1 MKNEFDFKIPD
12 CLRREMSEADAA
24 LETGDILMFQGVWLD
39 VIESSAK
46 QYLING
52 VITKPQFDMI
62 MARYGM

>member
-1 MKNEFDFKIPD
+1 MGKAFDFKIPKM
-12 CLRREMSEADAA
+12 LEKEMAEADAA
-24 LETGDILMFQGVWLD
+24 YESGDMLMFQGVWLD

-52 VITKPQFDMI
+52 AFTKPQFDMI